1 MFRFGRASVATTP
14 IIAAGTPIKHG
25 FYSIVLKRWLL
36 YTASVFMGLAVVG
49 GLLGAF
55 VLALLW
61 PTLPPLDALT
71 DYQPKIP
78 LRVVSADGD
87 LLGEFGEERRAVVRI
102 GEVPDVM
109 KHAIL
114 AAEDE
119 RFYQHGGVDYLSVL
133 RAALANVTSGSGT
146 QQGAGTI
153 TMQVARN
160 FFLTREKTV
169 SRKLREALLAWKIEA
184 SLSKDEILELY
195 VNQIFLGQRAYGF
208 AAAAQTYFGKPL
220 ADVTVAEAAM
230 LAGLPKAPSA
240 YNPIT
245 NPRRAKA
252 RQLYVLR
259 RMHDLRY
266 IDDGQFREAQSAPLK
281 LRPPTRET
289 SGVHAEYVAE
299 MARQVVYETY
309 GDSAYTRGITVWT
322 TILRS
327 DQEAAYQAVRKGVVE
342 YDQRHGYRGPD
353 GFVNLPKDPAEQDA
367 ALDKVFQDYPDS
379 DNIVTGVVLTA
390 TPTQVRAVLANG
402 DQAEVTGAGLKFAQ
416 RALAD
421 KAPPNEKI
429 RAGAVIRLTLDDKGR
444 YAITQ
449 MPQAEAAFVAVRPDD
464 GAILALI
471 GGFDYDRNKFN
482 HATQAYRQ
490 PGSAFKP
497 FIYSAA
503 LEKGFT
509 PATIINDAPFFV
521 PAEKAGGEAW
531 EPRNYDGKFEGPMR
545 LRVALAHSKNLVTIR
560 VLQAI
565 GPQYAQDYIARFG
578 FDPKLHP
585 AYLTMGLGA
594 GAATPMQMATAYSVF
609 ANGGYRIAPYLISKI
624 TDARGETLSNPP
636 HVEAGKDAERAI
648 DPRNA
653 FIMQSLLREVI
664 ATGTATRA
672 LSLKRQDIAGKTGTT
687 NDDVDAWFCGFNA
700 AQVGIAWIGF
710 DQPKSLGN
718 RETGS
723 LAALPMWIAYMEK
736 ALKGVPEVK
745 RDPPP
750 GVVSLRINPDTG
762 LRDDASNY
770 ADWFMNEY
778 TPRMAQDALAPA
790 LMPGSPPA
798 RDVRNQLF

>member
-1 MFRFGRASVATTP
+1 M
-14 IIAAGTPIKHG
+14 
-25 FYSIVLKRWLL
+25 LKRWLI
-36 YTASVFMGLAVVG
+36 YTASVALGLAVVG
-49 GLLGAF
+49 ALLGAF

-71 DYQPKIP
+71 DYQPKVP

-87 LLGEFGEERRAVVRI
+87 LLGEFGEERRAIVRI

-133 RAALANVTSGSGT
+133 RAALANATSGA

-195 VNQIFLGQRAYGF
+195 INQIFLGQRAYGF
-208 AAAAQTYFGKPL
+208 AAASQTYFGKPL
-220 ADVTVAEAAM
+220 SEITVGEAAV

-240 YNPIT
+240 YNPIS
-245 NPRRAKA
+245 NPRRAKS

-259 RMHDLRY
+259 RMHELHY
-266 IDDGQFREAQSAPLK
+266 IDDDQFREAQNAPLTV
-281 LRPPTRET
+281 RPPMREAAN
-289 SGVHAEYVAE
+289 VHAEFVAE
-299 MARQVVYETY
+299 MARQVVYDAY
-309 GDSAYTRGITVWT
+309 GDAAYTRGITVWT
-322 TILRS
+322 TIRR
-327 DQEAAYQAVRKGVVE
+327 DNQEEAYAALRKGVMD

-353 GFVNLPKDPAEQDA
+353 GYVNLPQEAAEQDA
-367 ALDKVFQDYPDS
+367 VLDRVFQENPDS
-379 DNIVTGVVLTA
+379 DNLLAAVVLQA
-390 TPTQVRAVLANG
+390 TPSQVRAVLADG

-421 KAPPNEKI
+421 KAPANQKI
-429 RAGAVIRLTLDDKGR
+429 RRGAIIRLLRDDKGH
-444 YAITQ
+444 YSITQ

-464 GAILALI
+464 GAILALV
-471 GGFDYDRNKFN
+471 GGFDYERNKFN
-482 HATQAYRQ
+482 HVTQALRQ

-503 LEKGFT
+503 LEKGFS
-509 PATIINDAPFFV
+509 PATIINDAPFYV
-521 PAEKAGGEAW
+521 PADKAGGEAW
-531 EPRNYDGKFEGPMR
+531 EPKNYDGKFDGPMR
-545 LRVALAHSKNLVTIR
+545 LRVALAKSKNLVTIR
-560 VLQAI
+560 ILQAI

-609 ANGGYRIAPYLISKI
+609 ANGGYRITPYLIGKI
-624 TDARGETLSNPP
+624 TDSRGEPLS
-636 HVEAGKDAERAI
+636 EAKPALARKDAERAI
-648 DPRNA
+648 DARNA
-653 FIMQSLLREVI
+653 FIMTTLLQGVI
-664 ATGTATRA
+664 TSGTAVRA
-672 LSLKRQDIAGKTGTT
+672 LELKRKDLAGKTGTT
-687 NDDVDAWFCGFNA
+687 NEDIDAWFCGFNTS
-700 AQVGIAWIGF
+700 QVGIAWIGF
-710 DQPKSLGN
+710 DQPKTLGTN
-718 RETGS
+718 ETGS
-723 LAALPMWIAYMEK
+723 VAALPMWISYMQR
-736 ALKGVPEVK
+736 ALKGVPEEVPQ
-745 RDPPP
+745 PPP

-762 LRDDASNY
+762 LRDDSSKFS
-770 ADWFMNEY
+770 DWFMAEF
-778 TPRMAQDALAPA
+778 TPRVAQDALAPA
-790 LMPGSPPA
+790 LMPGTAPA
-798 RDVRNQLF
+798 RDVRDQLF